1 MLKENKMLDAKF
13 EKAWNALDKIGVP
26 MFDDGDSK
34 TFRISAEH
42 NCLPE
47 YGNEIWADYY
57 SQRADWEFG
66 VNPKIVKILDKFG
79 LHAEWLN
86 AGELG
91 VYN

>member
-1 MLKENKMLDAKF
+1 MLEAKF

-26 MFDDGDSK
+26 MFDDGASK

-42 NCLPE
+42 NFDPE
-47 YGNEIWADYY
+47 FGNTLWADYY
-57 SQRADWEFG
+57 EAPNDWEFG
-66 VNPKIVKILDKFG
+66 VNPKITKILDKFG
-79 LHAEWLN
+79 LHAEWIN